1 MATLTGS
8 QLAQG
13 IQKRL
18 EELKKVCEGLD
29 GAQLLLRPQEDGR
42 LKRSFPTFWDLKDR
56 AAYRSYRPISTGT
69 PPRSISKRR
78 TLSSPK
84 SAPG

>member
-1 MATLTGS
+1 MDTLTGS

-13 IQKRL
+13 IQKKL

-29 GAQLLLRPQEDGR
+29 ESTASCAPSGRWSPKEILSHLLGP
-42 LKRSFPTFWDLKDR
+42 KDR